1 MYNTDVSR
9 TLGIQQRRKQMIKRD
24 YYLEKIK
31 DKMWNGAVKI
41 ITGIRRCG
49 KSYILNEIFKGH
61 LLESGV
67 APNHIISVALDLEEF
82 ELLQNPRELSRYVR
96 DRILD
101 DGRHYVLSMK
111 SRCRAKS

>member
-1 MYNTDVSR
+1 
-9 TLGIQQRRKQMIKRD
+9 MIKRD

-49 KSYILNEIFKGH
+49 KSYILNEILRGY

-67 APNHIISVALDLEEF
+67 TPDHIISVSLELEEF
-82 ELLQNPRELSRYVR
+82 ESLQNPRCWSR
-96 DRILD
+96 
-101 DGRHYVLSMK
+101 S
-111 SRCRAKS
+111 